1 MGDVVDLSKV
11 LKVLKQNLKWIV
23 IIPVVFLV
31 ITMVLT
37 YFFMTPK
44 YASSTQILVNK
55 KESNSQFMAQ
65 EVQSNLQLVNT
76 YAEIIKSP
84 RILESVSKN
93 LDREFSSSEILSM
106 LTVNNQSQSQILNIS
121 VKSNSR
127 ATSKKV
133 ANEVAKVFSKDIKK
147 IMNVDN
153 VSILSK
159 ADVKAV
165 QVSPKP
171 LVNAGIGIFLGLIVA
186 LLFIFLKQVLDKSLK
201 TEEDVAE
208 ILDLPVLGIIQ
219 DFRK

>member
-121 VKSNSR
+121 VRSNSR

-159 ADVKAV
+159 ADVKAM

>member
-121 VKSNSR
+121 VRSNSR

>member
-23 IIPVVFLV
+23 IIPVAFLV

-121 VKSNSR
+121 VRSNSR

>member
-11 LKVLKQNLKWIV
+11 LKILKQNLKWIV
-23 IIPVVFLV
+23 IIPVAFLV

-37 YFFMTPK
+37 YFFMAPK

-121 VKSNSR
+121 VRSNSR

>member
-23 IIPVVFLV
+23 IIPVVFL
-31 ITMVLT
+31 IIAMALT
-37 YFFMTPK
+37 HFFMTPK

-121 VKSNSR
+121 VRSNSR

>member
-23 IIPVVFLV
+23 IIPVVFL
-31 ITMVLT
+31 IIAMALT

-121 VKSNSR
+121 VRSNSS

>member
-23 IIPVVFLV
+23 IIPIVFL
-31 ITMVLT
+31 IIAMVLT

-84 RILESVSKN
+84 RILENVSKN
-93 LDREFSSSEILSM
+93 LDRKFSSSEILNM

-121 VKSNSR
+121 VRSNSR
-127 ATSKKV
+127 STSKQV

>member
-23 IIPVVFLV
+23 IIPVVFL
-31 ITMVLT
+31 IIAMALT

-121 VKSNSR
+121 VRSNSR

>member
-23 IIPVVFLV
+23 FIPVVFL
-31 ITMVLT
+31 IIAMALT

-121 VKSNSR
+121 VRSNSR

>member
-1 MGDVVDLSKV
+1 
-11 LKVLKQNLKWIV
+11 
-23 IIPVVFLV
+23 
-31 ITMVLT
+31 
-37 YFFMTPK
+37 MTPK

-121 VKSNSR
+121 VRSNSR

>member
-121 VKSNSR
+121 IRSNSR

-186 LLFIFLKQVLDKSLK
+186 FLFIFLKQVLDKSLK